1 MRCPVTIQNL
11 ACGKFVVSSIS
22 LVSQDRIHAYGRYF
36 GTIGVLGISC
46 VALASSIANSTLPE
60 ILAAYK
66 TESTALSR
74 VEKNALWK
82 FTAAAK
88 RMPRNLRVH
97 AIKVPQQPL
106 HVLVSNMDR
115 AEQRQFAHENYVA
128 KTATTNSPGSA
139 VLAASCE
146 IPDQYVYCVIPN
158 GTAGNADVLRLP
170 ASSSVRNKSSRAT
183 ALVRRPR
190 KTKPVIVA
198 EVTADIIMR
207 NIKGPS

>member
-1 MRCPVTIQNL
+1 
-11 ACGKFVVSSIS
+11 VSINN
-22 LVSQDRIHAYGRYF
+22 LVSQDCILSYGRYF
-36 GTIGVLGISC
+36 GTIGALGFSC
-46 VALASSIANSTLPE
+46 VTLASSIANSTLPE
-60 ILAAYK
+60 VLAAYR

-74 VEKNALWK
+74 VEKNSLWK
-82 FTAAAK
+82 FTSAAK
-88 RMPRNLRVH
+88 RMPRNLHIH

-115 AEQRQFAHENYVA
+115 AEQRQFAHESSVA
-128 KTATTNSPGSA
+128 QTATINSSGGA

-158 GTAGNADVLRLP
+158 GTTGNVDVLRIP

-190 KTKPVIVA
+190 RTKPVIVA